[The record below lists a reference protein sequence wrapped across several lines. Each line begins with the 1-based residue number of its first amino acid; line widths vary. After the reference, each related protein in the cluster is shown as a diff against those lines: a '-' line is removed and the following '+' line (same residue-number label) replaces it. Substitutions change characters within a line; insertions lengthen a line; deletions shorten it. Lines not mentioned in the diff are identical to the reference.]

1 MTRRSAVRM
10 SLIAGSALALLTPVA
25 GAQTFKLIAE
35 TGQPF
40 TLGSTPTWFGSLG
53 VPSVSPSGSPSGW
66 NVAVH
71 NTPNFGVNT
80 GPSVL
85 CFVDD
90 SNTPSAAYGVAAG
103 TDGLPSALSNTAV
116 YLGPSNGSV
125 FSGNTLVP
133 PHGSV
138 AFWFGRPSGVNAA
151 FANVESPVMWGTMA
165 TDAIAVH
172 TGSSSSHV
180 VVAARDGFDG
190 VGRINGPG
198 AASDISVGR
207 GGGSN
212 IVFRGRH
219 SSDPTKNGI
228 FVTPAFSTNIQT
240 VADDTMYNPLTGSSL
255 ANFDFMT
262 PNPSERLPVAH
273 GSGAAWTSSQ
283 GGYHGVLARPN
294 LSGPILPPLSQMA
307 GKVYGDVSSGG
318 SGTLVYEVR
327 PSSGGPTQ
335 LWLNINGVETL
346 AVDRTM
352 ITRRTVLDLNMG
364 SEAIVRNYKPFSLSG
379 AGGFT
384 LTFHAYQLNP
394 HTLTAIYALVGPLT
408 AIDFGGIFGGN
419 VHHNLPPGQPAF
431 FSVKGGGSTG
441 MPPDDSDYVLMT
453 GSNTLG
459 QTLALSQ
466 EYGAGMGVNSGPGD
480 NPFLINTNA
489 GISERVELRC
499 DHEVIVSGAT
509 FTNLDVGEGVRF
521 LLDGAVVIDA
531 VFTGNPENVMDGL
544 QYMKIPPLA
553 VAPGSTFSIEHAGSG
568 DGFALSSMIFG
579 EVAEPNAVHVNFE
592 SPAFTGS
599 AAGTPLAGQQGWI
612 TAPAGA
618 SPMNVFAYQG
628 NSLGFTANPLGDLQ
642 CIAGRATASSSAAQ
656 RDVDFSSSDAWRITC
671 DVAVKFDGTLPAGG
685 NPGSIS
691 LQPTSTSQSFRT
703 LNRWTDPSTA
713 TSWIAGYN
721 VFDAAGVL
729 MTSAVPATAWTGLS
743 PNHWYRQSTII
754 DFSTNRVVEVS
765 IENLHTGEFAT
776 AQPTGWYLEG
786 GASPSLP
793 RPTAIRSLVNG
804 AGNAMALDNMRIES
818 ITVSNQ
824 CYADCDLNGALDIF
838 DFLCFGNA
846 FATND
851 PYACDCDTATG
862 PNTCDIFDFLC
873 FGNAFSVGCP

>member
-10 SLIAGSALALLTPVA
+10 SLVAGSALALLTPVA
-25 GAQTFKLIAE
+25 GAQSFKLIAE

-40 TLGSTPTWFGSLG
+40 VLGSTPTWFGSLG
-53 VPSVSPSGSPSGW
+53 VPSISPSSSPSGW
-66 NVAVH
+66 NIAVH

-80 GPSVL
+80 GPSIL

-103 TDGLPSALSNTAV
+103 TDGLPSALGNTAV

-138 AFWFGRPSGVNAA
+138 AFLFGRPSGVNAA
-151 FANVESPVMWGTMA
+151 FANVEWPVSSS
-165 TDAIAVH
+165 DAIVVH
-172 TGSSSSHV
+172 TPSGSSHV
-180 VVAARDGFDG
+180 VVATSEGFDSL
-190 VGRINGPG
+190 GRVNGPG
-198 AASDISVGR
+198 AASDISIGR

-212 IVFRGRH
+212 LVFRGHH
-219 SSDPTKNGI
+219 SSNLAKNGI
-228 FVTPAFSTNIQT
+228 FVTPSFLTNIQT
-240 VADDTMYNPLTGSSL
+240 VVDNNTTNPLTLS
-255 ANFDFMT
+255 NFAFSNS
-262 PNPSERLPVAH
+262 NPAERLPVAH
-273 GSGAAWTSSQ
+273 GGGAAWSSSE
-283 GGYHGVLARPN
+283 GGQHGVLARPN
-294 LSGPILPPLSQMA
+294 MNGPIQIMSKIP
-307 GKVYGDVSSGG
+307 GKVYGEVSSGG
-318 SGTLVYEVR
+318 AGLLVYEVR
-327 PSSGGPTQ
+327 PSLGGPTQ
-335 LWLNINGVETL
+335 YYQSLNGVETL
-346 AVDRTM
+346 IVDRTM
-352 ITRRTVLDLNMG
+352 ITRRTVLDLDMG
-364 SEAIVRNYKPFSLSG
+364 SEAIRRNSHPFSLPG
-379 AGGFT
+379 AGSFV

-394 HTLTAIYALVGPLT
+394 HTLTAIYALASPL
-408 AIDFGGIFGGN
+408 ASIDFGGLFGASAHPN
-419 VHHNLPPGQPAF
+419 TLTTEPAF
-431 FSVKGGGSTG
+431 FKVVGGGSTG
-441 MPPDDSDYVLMT
+441 TRSGESDDVQLT
-453 GSNTLG
+453 GTNTLG
-459 QTLALSQ
+459 QALPLFQ
-466 EYGAGMGVNSGPGD
+466 EYGAGLGVNSGPGD

-489 GISERVELRC
+489 GISERVDLRC
-499 DHEVIVSGAT
+499 DHDVIVSGVT

-553 VAPGSTFSIEHAGSG
+553 VAPGSAFSIEHAGSG
-568 DGFALSSMIFG
+568 DGFALSSMLFG
-579 EVAEPNAVHVNFE
+579 EMTEPNAVHINFE

-618 SPMNVFAYQG
+618 SPMNVYAYEG
-628 NSLGFTANPLGDLQ
+628 NSLGFTANPLGDIQ

-656 RDVDFSSSDAWRITC
+656 RDVDFSSSDAWRITY
-671 DVAVKFDGTLPAGG
+671 DLAVKFDGTLPAGG

-691 LQPTSTSQSFRT
+691 LQPTSTSQSLRT
-703 LNRWTDPSTA
+703 LNRWTDPNTA

-729 MTSAVPATAWTGLS
+729 MTSVVPAPEWTGLS

-754 DFSTNRVVEVS
+754 DFARNKVVEVS
-765 IENLHTGEFAT
+765 IENLHTGEFAS

-786 GASPSLP
+786 GASPALP
-793 RPTAIRSLVNG
+793 RPSAIRSLVNG

-818 ITVSNQ
+818 ITVSNA
-824 CYADCDLNGALDIF
+824 CYADCDLNATLDIF

-851 PYACDCDTATG
+851 PYACNCDASTG